1 MALSFVLS
9 HSVFHIL
16 QIICFSVL
24 FARLCISTTDKG
36 SILTSSAR
44 NTACII
50 LILDYLIWSSSR
62 FWSPF
67 ITNIVLSDH
76 LSNSHFLWCK
86 LLSIFSFI
94 FICMAPDEVNSSSSS
109 SSSSSSQFNRNST
122 SSKLHNLPRIVKVL
136 YVLLLLSSFT
146 IHHSPFTN
154 FSIVLIFSLYHFV
167 NSPFGI
173 IVQNALIVIFTFF
186 YPSIFTMI
194 LLILSTLNMSL
205 SNPDKFEN
213 GKVSWIVISP
223 QPWTQSIMLM
233 YVISFSSTCHISDN
247 LVI

>member
-1 MALSFVLS
+1 MFYYSY
-9 HSVFHIL
+9 HP
-16 QIICFSVL
+16 
-24 FARLCISTTDKG
+24 
-36 SILTSSAR
+36 
-44 NTACII
+44 
-50 LILDYLIWSSSR
+50 
-62 FWSPF
+62 SP
-67 ITNIVLSDH
+67 
-76 LSNSHFLWCK
+76 
-86 LLSIFSFI
+86 
-94 FICMAPDEVNSSSSS
+94 
-109 SSSSSSQFNRNST
+109 
-122 SSKLHNLPRIVKVL
+122 
-136 YVLLLLSSFT
+136 FT

-223 QPWTQSIMLM
+223 QSWTQSIMLM

-247 LVI
+247 LVIWWLWLSSTIFSLLVLLNSSLLIPLSTICWLEVKLILNPFISPFMDLFYLWAYSQRYDNDNDTDTDTDNE

>member
-1 MALSFVLS
+1 MFCSYIFLILVHQST
-9 HSVFHIL
+9 HSISHIL

-109 SSSSSSQFNRNST
+109 SSSSSQFNRNST

-136 YVLLLLSSFT
+136 YVLLFLSSFT
-146 IHHSPFTN
+146 IHHSPFT
-154 FSIVLIFSLYHFV
+154 FH
-167 NSPFGI
+167 
-173 IVQNALIVIFTFF
+173 
-186 YPSIFTMI
+186 
-194 LLILSTLNMSL
+194 
-205 SNPDKFEN
+205 
-213 GKVSWIVISP
+213 
-223 QPWTQSIMLM
+223 
-233 YVISFSSTCHISDN
+233 
-247 LVI
+247 